1 MPSYADEYQLW
12 ASPRQPQRP
21 NTGGSRT
28 LGGWGGQSPSNQTGH
43 VGGFADSGYAYN
55 PNMSSNDFIK
65 ENVKKDLLS
74 PTSAWTMATPSGH
87 VAQAYRAFAGRKTFK
102 KQRDK
107 ERAKIKDF
115 NTDLALGQ
123 ARAPSNYLNAVDPTS
138 QTALYANAR
147 MGAGAPATREEL
159 QAKLDQEEVQNLRQ
173 FATGRINQFF
183 DDPNRQSE
191 YERLTSNQLKADTQ
205 NIGTTFDNADTKA
218 KLATARQGLTGGSVE
233 AENSAQLGGQR
244 SAALVDAAQGANK
257 TFSNLTAR
265 DRAMREQL
273 LSLVNSDDPYMRQAA
288 AAQLRGMQEQT
299 ATDAYQEAANQT
311 RQEAGQF
318 QQNQMSQSI
327 GGGLTGLANLV
338 RQDPNRGTNIS
349 AWYTPAR
356 N

>member
-1 MPSYADEYQLW
+1 MPSYSDEYTQW
-12 ASPRQPQRP
+12 STQPTPQRP
-21 NTGGSRT
+21 NLGGSRT
-28 LGGWGGQSPSNQTGH
+28 LGGWGGYSPSNQTGH
-43 VGGFADSGYAYN
+43 TGGFVDSGYEYS
-55 PNMSSNDFIK
+55 PNMSSNDYIK
-65 ENVKKDLLS
+65 ANVKKDLLS

-87 VAQAYRAFAGRKTFK
+87 VAQAYRAFAGRSSFK

-107 ERAKIKDF
+107 ERAKIRDY
-115 NTDLALGQ
+115 NTDLKMGQ
-123 ARAPSNYLNAVDPTS
+123 ERAPSNYLNAVDPTS
-138 QTALYANAR
+138 QTAQYANAR

-159 QAKLDQEEVQNLRQ
+159 IAKMDQEEVQNLRK

-183 DDPNRQSE
+183 DDPNRQGE

-205 NIGTTFDNADTKA
+205 NIGTTFDDASTKA
-218 KLATARQGLTGGSVE
+218 KLNAARQGLTGGSVE
-233 AENSAQLGGQR
+233 AENEATLGGQR

-288 AAQLRGMQEQT
+288 AAQLRGMSEQT

-338 RQDPNRGTNIS
+338 RQDPNRGTNLS